1 MYSRYAIYFTPP
13 PGVFACLGAAW
24 LGWDIKTGTTAHQP
38 DYAGVDIN
46 KITQRPRKYGL
57 HGTIK
62 APFRLADGQTETGLA
77 NALETF
83 CSGREPFVLD
93 GLTLSKIGRFLALTP
108 QGNPS
113 ALVDLAGDAV
123 ENFERFRAPLS
134 DDELARKNSPALTE
148 KQRIYLNTFGYP
160 YVKEYFRFH
169 ITLTGP
175 LSPDQSS
182 SVSTLL
188 LDYLQPAC
196 LRPFTIDS
204 LSLCGEASN
213 GYFHEIDRFALGK
226 ATNSV

>member
-1 MYSRYAIYFTPP
+1 MPFISPHHPASLRAWVPHGWVGTSRQAPP
-13 PGVFACLGAAW
+13 LISPTMLVS
-24 LGWDIKTGTTAHQP
+24 TST
-38 DYAGVDIN
+38 
-46 KITQRPRKYGL
+46 R
-57 HGTIK
+57 
-62 APFRLADGQTETGLA
+62 
-77 NALETF
+77 
-83 CSGREPFVLD
+83 S
-93 GLTLSKIGRFLALTP
+93 
-108 QGNPS
+108 PS
-113 ALVDLAGDAV
+113 DPENLAGDAV

-160 YVKEYFRFH
+160 HVKEYFRFH